1 MMSATATSRLLVRTA
16 AKSQERQVLVVP
28 RARQAKALQSAN
40 SILTA
45 WNLLRRCASWI
56 IHSFI
61 QRQTTTKERSLP
73 QKSTSDSSMTGQGV
87 AVDTHRSPSKRRGLF
102 SSVGKSQQKCDS
114 EYKVLCK
121 QMIDSL
127 TDEEREHAARSSYKY
142 LWKSVTS
149 KGDEDSKELLE
160 EREKYAT
167 AMAMRH
173 LSSKKGNVNVA
184 MEKFKSAIN
193 FRKDADLDGLRLCFQ
208 ADQLEL
214 DDATRQ
220 RYADYREKL
229 EDRMR
234 TGRVYV
240 CGYDKCG
247 RAIYTIY
254 AARTKDFDP
263 DWFLKE
269 SLYNFER
276 ALACTERE
284 SGGVEQSI
292 TVIGNY
298 TGFSSKHAA
307 PMAISHEFMNCLRQN
322 YPGRVKRVYLL
333 NTPTSFLFFWNIIKP
348 FIGTD
353 TRKKITF
360 ISNDR
365 QRESAFSELI
375 SVDQAAS
382 WMLNGGH
389 KKKEFHAIE
398 YLEQLPFDES
408 FDS

>member
-1 MMSATATSRLLVRTA
+1 
-16 AKSQERQVLVVP
+16 
-28 RARQAKALQSAN
+28 
-40 SILTA
+40 
-45 WNLLRRCASWI
+45 
-56 IHSFI
+56 
-61 QRQTTTKERSLP
+61 
-73 QKSTSDSSMTGQGV
+73 MTGQAV
-87 AVDTHRSPSKRRGLF
+87 AVDTYRSPSKRRGLF
-102 SSVGKSQQKCDS
+102 SSFQSSAQKCDPDH
-114 EYKVLCK
+114 ELRVLGK
-121 QMIDSL
+121 KMVDSL
-127 TDEEREHAARSSYKY
+127 TDDEREHAARASYKY

-149 KGDEDSKELLE
+149 KGHETKELNE
-160 EREKYAT
+160 EREFYAL

-173 LSSKKGNVNVA
+173 LSSKKGNYDVA
-184 MEKFKSAIN
+184 MPKFKQAIQ
-193 FRKDADLDGLRLCFQ
+193 FRKEADLDGLRLCFQ
-208 ADQLEL
+208 ADQLPDL
-214 DDATRQ
+214 DDATRE
-220 RYADYREKL
+220 RYALYREKL
-229 EDRMR
+229 EDRMT

-298 TGFSSKHAA
+298 TGFQKKHSA
-307 PMAISHEFMNCLRQN
+307 PMSISHEFMNCLRQN
-322 YPGRVKRVYLL
+322 YPGRVKHVYLL
-333 NTPTSFLFFWNIIKP
+333 NTPTSFHFFWAILKP

-365 QRESAFSELI
+365 QREEHFSELLT
-375 SVDQAAS
+375 VDQAAP
-382 WMLNGGH
+382 WMLEGGH
-389 KKKEFHAIE
+389 KNKEFDVIA
-398 YLEQLPFDES
+398 YLEQTPFDEA
-408 FDS
+408 FD